1 MALNPTHAFE
11 DLGEIKCAIVEKNCS
26 AERVAFLKQLLEFN
40 KYTVVVV
47 PSPPPKAPAKPA
59 VAAAAVEGEVTPEVA
74 TPIAP
79 ATFTVGVTDVSFS
92 PINAVFNRELKIETG
107 QVVTKEYW
115 YQRETAIKAEEWYW
129 KS

>member
-47 PSPPPKAPAKPA
+47 PSPPPKASAKPA
-59 VAAAAVEGEVTPEVA
+59 APVEGEA
-74 TPIAP
+74 AP
-79 ATFTVGVTDVSFS
+79 AVETPAAPTSFTVGVTDVSFS
-92 PINAVFNRELKIETG
+92 PINAVFNRELKIPSG
-107 QVVTKEYW
+107 QTVTKDYW
-115 YQRETAIKAEEWYW
+115 YQRETAIKHEEWYW
-129 KS
+129 KTR